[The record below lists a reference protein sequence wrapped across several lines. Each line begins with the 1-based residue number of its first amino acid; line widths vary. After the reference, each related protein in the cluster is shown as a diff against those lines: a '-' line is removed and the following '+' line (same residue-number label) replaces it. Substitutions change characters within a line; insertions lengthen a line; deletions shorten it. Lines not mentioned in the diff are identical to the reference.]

1 MRELLRKTSI
11 GAAVLCLLMVATS
24 LTSYANSYNMSWSG
38 LYGIGSTTITTTP
51 LTSPAELLTSV
62 TGTQAGLSLTLLPFN
77 TYGGNDN
84 VVYPSVFPQAD
95 LAGIAFTDG
104 TYDYNI
110 YWYSGSYYEC
120 ISSNTTCNSGGNG
133 FTIPAFQISSTP
145 EPSSLAL
152 LGTGFAGLLGV
163 ARRRWLR

>member
-1 MRELLRKTSI
+1 MHELFRKTSI
-11 GAAVLCLLMVATS
+11 GAAALCLLMVATS
-24 LTSYANSYNMSWSG
+24 LTSYASSYSMTWSG
-38 LYGIGSTTITTTP
+38 LYGTGSTTITTIPETA
-51 LTSPAELLTSV
+51 PAELLTSV
-62 TGTQAGLSLTLLPFN
+62 TGTQAGLSLTLLPVGAF
-77 TYGGNDN
+77 GANDN
-84 VVYPSVFPQAD
+84 VVYPSVFPQLD

-110 YWYSGSYYEC
+110 YWYGSSYYEC
-120 ISSNTTCNSGGNG
+120 ISSNTNCLTGGNG
-133 FTIPAFQISSTP
+133 VTIPAFQISSTP